1 MDQNHLGKFLKLNS
15 LEYPLIE
22 YQLFNFSKESLK
34 QILLSSKCGEI
45 INGKEFKNRP
55 PTTDLLNTKHIYP
68 LACLYKKAKPKIKSE
83 NNIYHWKQE
92 KIKKNI
98 DILSNAYMTLSILN
112 LAEYY
117 DKIIYNEKKR
127 NDIVKFYVSCA
138 KYQLNYYLNNFRN
151 ELGLFVNKITLDDNK
166 NKDHNITFSSSDSS
180 FEFSAQAYLMV
191 CFYKC
196 SVFLK
201 DTSPYKLP
209 FLNFSKEIENMFIEF
224 KNDILNYP
232 NKKSIELLQALIL
245 YINVDNCTNTA
256 IISLSLDIVENFFSK
271 YSLSSISTYN
281 KFLLYNVLIEL
292 KSSVLKQNNDAFSEQ
307 KKLISEYIWDLDE
320 IFLDKNLCKNEI
332 IDTYDIIAYELYL
345 LKFNKHESLK
355 FYNDVL
361 IPSKIFSSFPN
372 IPKNYESEKYFQ
384 FNYKAENIIPDK
396 YFKPSLYKTMNECN
410 LTPIVC
416 KNIHFLQDKHKFSKP
431 KVKFDSRINMRLI
444 YLMIST
450 LKNIIIK
457 ATK

>member
-138 KYQLNYYLNNFRN
+138 KYQLNYYLNNF
-151 ELGLFVNKITLDDNK
+151 
-166 NKDHNITFSSSDSS
+166 
-180 FEFSAQAYLMV
+180 
-191 CFYKC
+191 
-196 SVFLK
+196 
-201 DTSPYKLP
+201 
-209 FLNFSKEIENMFIEF
+209 
-224 KNDILNYP
+224 
-232 NKKSIELLQALIL
+232 
-245 YINVDNCTNTA
+245 
-256 IISLSLDIVENFFSK
+256 
-271 YSLSSISTYN
+271 
-281 KFLLYNVLIEL
+281 
-292 KSSVLKQNNDAFSEQ
+292 
-307 KKLISEYIWDLDE
+307 
-320 IFLDKNLCKNEI
+320 
-332 IDTYDIIAYELYL
+332 
-345 LKFNKHESLK
+345 
-355 FYNDVL
+355 
-361 IPSKIFSSFPN
+361 
-372 IPKNYESEKYFQ
+372 
-384 FNYKAENIIPDK
+384 
-396 YFKPSLYKTMNECN
+396 
-410 LTPIVC
+410 
-416 KNIHFLQDKHKFSKP
+416 
-431 KVKFDSRINMRLI
+431 
-444 YLMIST
+444 
-450 LKNIIIK
+450 
-457 ATK
+457 

>member
-292 KSSVLKQNNDAFSEQ
+292 KSSVLKQNNDAFS
-307 KKLISEYIWDLDE
+307 
-320 IFLDKNLCKNEI
+320 
-332 IDTYDIIAYELYL
+332 
-345 LKFNKHESLK
+345 
-355 FYNDVL
+355 
-361 IPSKIFSSFPN
+361 
-372 IPKNYESEKYFQ
+372 
-384 FNYKAENIIPDK
+384 
-396 YFKPSLYKTMNECN
+396 
-410 LTPIVC
+410 
-416 KNIHFLQDKHKFSKP
+416 
-431 KVKFDSRINMRLI
+431 
-444 YLMIST
+444 
-450 LKNIIIK
+450 
-457 ATK
+457 

>member
-45 INGKEFKNRP
+45 INGKEFKDKP
-55 PTTDLLNTKHIYP
+55 PNTDLLNTKHIYP

-83 NNIYHWKQE
+83 KNIYYWKPE
-92 KIKKNI
+92 KIKKNV
-98 DILSNAYMTLSILN
+98 DILSNAYMTLSVLN

-117 DKIIYNEKKR
+117 EKIIYDEKKR

-138 KYQLNYYLNNFRN
+138 KCQLNYYLNNFRN
-151 ELGLFVNKITLDDNK
+151 ELGLFVNKIALSDNENK
-166 NKDHNITFSSSDSS
+166 NYNTTFSTCDSS
-180 FEFSAQAYLMV
+180 FEFSSQAYLMV
-191 CFYKC
+191 CFCKC
-196 SVFLK
+196 SILLK

-224 KNDILNYP
+224 KNDILNYH
-232 NKKSIELLQALIL
+232 NKKSIELLQAFTL
-245 YINVDNCTNTA
+245 YINMNNNKDTP
-256 IISLSLDIVENFFSK
+256 IINLSLDIIENLFSK
-271 YSLSSISTYN
+271 YSLSSISTYD
-281 KFLLYNVLIEL
+281 KFLLYNVLIKL
-292 KSSVLKQNNDAFSEQ
+292 RSTILNQNNDAFSEQ

-320 IFLDKNLCKNEI
+320 IFLDKNLYKNEI

-345 LKFNKHESLK
+345 LKVNKHESLK

-384 FNYKAENIIPDK
+384 FNHKTENIIPDK
-396 YFKPSLYKTMNECN
+396 YFKPSSYKTMNECD
-410 LTPIVC
+410 LTPIIC
-416 KNIHFLQDKHKFSKP
+416 KNIRFLQDKNKFSKP
-431 KVKFDSRINMRLI
+431 KIKFDSKINMRLI

-450 LKNIIIK
+450 LKNTIIK